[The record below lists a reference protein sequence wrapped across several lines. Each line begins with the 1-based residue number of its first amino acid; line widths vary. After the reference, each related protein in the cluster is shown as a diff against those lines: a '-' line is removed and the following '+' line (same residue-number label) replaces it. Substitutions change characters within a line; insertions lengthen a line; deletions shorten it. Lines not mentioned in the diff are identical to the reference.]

1 MRCIIERLFQDNL
14 AVVLIG
20 HFSVVSNNG
29 KIAIVASLLVYGL
42 NVVVVIINLRC
53 DISSVSI

>member
-53 DISSVSI
+53 DISSLSI